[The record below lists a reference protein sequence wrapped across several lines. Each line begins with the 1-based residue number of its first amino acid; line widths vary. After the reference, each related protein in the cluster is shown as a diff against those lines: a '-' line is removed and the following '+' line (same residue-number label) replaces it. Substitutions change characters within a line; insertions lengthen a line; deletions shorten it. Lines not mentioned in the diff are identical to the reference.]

1 MGILAKIFGG
11 HKEQTIELL
20 EASITQLRVGLFSTL
35 SKFYYPI
42 YGKQDG
48 EFLSSALLNNVLLE
62 KPGNIDGENFCRNNV
77 ELIEEELKKLS
88 FEKVIA
94 EALSYLYAAQT
105 LYLVFITKDPF
116 SKQAQ
121 KLGEKATKLSIYI
134 PNTYDIC
141 GSDNVQECVFEIMKY
156 SSKFIDESK

>member
-11 HKEQTIELL
+11 SKKQTIELL
-20 EASITQLRVGLFSTL
+20 EASITQLRVGLFSRL
-35 SKFYYPI
+35 SKNYYPI
-42 YGKQDG
+42 YGKQKG
-48 EFLSSALLNNVLLE
+48 EFLSAALLNNVLLK
-62 KPGNIDGENFCRNNV
+62 KPGNKDGEHFYLNNV
-77 ELIEEELKKLS
+77 VLIEEELKKLS
-88 FEKVIA
+88 SDTVIA

-116 SKQAQ
+116 SKGAQEFGEQA
-121 KLGEKATKLSIYI
+121 TNLSIYI

-141 GSDNVQECVFEIMKY
+141 GSDNVQECVLEIMKY